1 MAKQMVDKA
10 DWTTIDP
17 ESLSPEQRKAY
28 GEYKAAYA
36 IMKEARSGFERSMQ
50 AGVPEGYRM
59 VCGYNFGKLS
69 VAVVVDDT
77 PVKKAKAAVSL
88 VEYLAN
94 MR

>member
-17 ESLSPEQRKAY
+17 ESLSEAQQVAY
-28 GEYKAAYA
+28 REYKAAYA
-36 IMKEARSGFERSMQ
+36 IMKEARQGFEARMQ
-50 AGVPEGYRM
+50 AGVPEGCRM

-69 VAVVVDDT
+69 VAVVVDDQ
-77 PVKKAKAAVSL
+77 PVKRAKAPVSL
-88 VEYLAN
+88 VDYLAN